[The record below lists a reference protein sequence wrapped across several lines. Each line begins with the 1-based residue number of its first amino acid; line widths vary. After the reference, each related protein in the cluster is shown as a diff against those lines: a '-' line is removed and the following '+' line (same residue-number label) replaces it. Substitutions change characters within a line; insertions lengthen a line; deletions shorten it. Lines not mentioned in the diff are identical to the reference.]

1 MNKLINK
8 IISLIIGKE
17 CHYLTNG
24 TSLLPEK
31 LDEEQEEKVL
41 NWIAS
46 IDNLYEYTFAPKTNT
61 EDLKNQYCWAYKA
74 GEYGVSCQNGGAILF
89 VSYYDIL
96 ARAKVFG
103 AENAYAR
110 LSEIM
115 TWFADVEAAFVASGE
130 TDAKKF
136 FEPYYNALGL
146 TLQGRNEE
154 GSLGLHAE
162 FIENAILYALVPN
175 AFFGMDTYYAE
186 EGLVM
191 QVAPNLPDA
200 IDTWKMEQVRYA
212 GLTYDIAIANNFV
225 VVCNVE
231 ENASGALSRNTQ
243 LEVTLSYTGETPK
256 VYVNNK
262 LVREGYTVN
271 AVDKTVTITVD
282 FGDVNIS
289 VR

>member
-1 MNKLINK
+1 M
-8 IISLIIGKE
+8 
-17 CHYLTNG
+17 
-24 TSLLPEK
+24 
-31 LDEEQEEKVL
+31 
-41 NWIAS
+41 
-46 IDNLYEYTFAPKTNT
+46 
-61 EDLKNQYCWAYKA
+61 
-74 GEYGVSCQNGGAILF
+74 
-89 VSYYDIL
+89 
-96 ARAKVFG
+96 
-103 AENAYAR
+103 
-110 LSEIM
+110 
-115 TWFADVEAAFVASGE
+115 
-130 TDAKKF
+130 
-136 FEPYYNALGL
+136 
-146 TLQGRNEE
+146 
-154 GSLGLHAE
+154 HAE

-175 AFFGMDTYYAE
+175 AFFGMDTYYADNA
-186 EGLVM
+186 LVM

-271 AVDKTVTITVD
+271 TVDKTVTITVA
-282 FGDVNIS
+282 FADVNIS